1 MPPSVNGEDAMK
13 AFLLRLQLFVTSVV
27 VNILIAIPIFF
38 SRRRMSH
45 DNGVLASGKGR
56 IVDNPQFPPID
67 IFEPG
72 WEFEC
77 RVRHG
82 MACFDDDAKM
92 LIRGCSL
99 KLANSRGKSPLDLMM
114 NTGDT
119 PLFYNVRSFIAFAK
133 PFNSKPTHGN
143 GQESRG
149 VNYIPYMQKYPGCF
163 VGMKSGMRISPSSY
177 AQMYYYSE
185 IAQEY
190 HARDGKRR
198 YVKFRIIPG
207 DRGAETGL
215 PSEEE
220 LRTPWMETRRHGDT
234 RSRNYLKDEFRE
246 RVSKQGVV
254 YWLQLQLHEW
264 RDGDT
269 EEVWNPLVR
278 WDEATHPWMDVARIE
293 LTRVESYE
301 EDRLT
306 YFSIVYHPK
315 SLAFV
320 PAKSID
326 DPASL
331 MYIRAMGDIARRAR
345 MLGQKLFG
353 FARKVPEHYW
363 GWPSA
368 ESDRIKD
375 PPTLR

>member
-1 MPPSVNGEDAMK
+1 MK
-13 AFLLRLQLFVTSVV
+13 AFLLRLQLVVTSVV
-27 VNILIAIPIFF
+27 VNLLIAIPLFF

-45 DNGVLASGKGR
+45 DNGVLASGRAR
-56 IVDNPQFPPID
+56 IVDNPQFPLSEL
-67 IFEPG
+67 FEPG
-72 WEFEC
+72 REFEC
-77 RVRHG
+77 RIRHG
-82 MACFDDDAKM
+82 MASFDDDART
-92 LIRGCSL
+92 LVRGCSL

-119 PLFYNVRSFIAFAK
+119 PIFYNVRSFIAFAK
-133 PFNSKPTHGN
+133 AFRSMPTDTN
-143 GQESRG
+143 GEEFRG
-149 VNYIPYMQKYPGCF
+149 VNYIPYMQKYPGCI
-163 VGMKSGMRISPSSY
+163 VGFKSGLRTNPSSY
-177 AQMYYYSE
+177 SQLYYYSE

-198 YVKFRIIPG
+198 YVKFRIVPE

-215 PSEEE
+215 LSEQE
-220 LRTPWMETRRHGDT
+220 LRTPWVQGRRMGDT

-246 RVSKQGVV
+246 RVSTRGVV

-269 EEVWNPLVR
+269 EVVWNPLVR
-278 WDEATHPWMDVARIE
+278 WDESTHPWMDVARIE
-293 LTRVESYE
+293 LSRVESYA

-306 YFSIVYHPK
+306 FFSLTHHPR
-315 SLAFV
+315 SLSYV

-331 MYIRAMGDIARRAR
+331 TYIRMWGELPRRAR
-345 MLGQKLFG
+345 MLGQRLFG
-353 FARKVPEHYW
+353 FAKPIPDHYW
-363 GWPSA
+363 GWPSDETEKFKA
-368 ESDRIKD
+368 